1 MVVKLQ
7 DVAQKAGVSVT
18 TVSRVINNYGS
29 LSQKTI
35 DKVHQAMHDLK
46 YQPNA
51 LARAM
56 QGKPSKFIGLIFPS
70 LTNPFFAELA
80 NEVEIQLFAKG
91 FKTIIASSTDN
102 EQIENEYLKM
112 LVSNQVDGIIS
123 SSHNNQTAGYQNT
136 SVSVVSFDRN
146 LGTNI
151 PIVSS
156 DNYQGGRL
164 TAEYMIQNHAQKVC
178 VSVDEDTSLSPTILR
193 IQGVIDTL
201 SKADVE
207 YVPIDFNKNQMTDV
221 LPGDFDGIIASNDVA
236 ALRFAAFIRKSG
248 KRPFKDVLITGYDG
262 SQLIRNVAPE
272 LPTVIQPVSK
282 IATALID
289 NLIDIAHSN
298 PDHAENAILPVEF
311 YSPS

>member
-262 SQLIRNVAPE
+262 SRLIRSVAPE

-298 PDHAENAILPVEF
+298 PDHAENAILPVTF